1 MRKYALLTIIIIAQA
16 CSPKEDI
23 TSLKKEL
30 DTKKTEMADLKTEM
44 DSIVKKIE
52 KLDTNVVIELA
63 TPVRVQEIN
72 PSSFEHYI
80 NVTGTVSSKE
90 NVLVSAEASGRV
102 EKIMVNEG
110 ERVKANQVLIV
121 LDNDIIKNQL
131 DEVKVAL
138 ELAKITFEKRQKLWN
153 DKIGSEIE
161 YLQSKSTFERTQN
174 QYMSLQKQYDNTSI
188 KTPIAGYV
196 DQINLNKGELV
207 NAGTAI
213 TRVVDLSTIE
223 ISADLSEEYLTNV
236 GKGDSVLISIPALD
250 YKEKAK
256 ITFVSQVINPANR
269 SFTIK
274 VNIKNEENLIKPNL
288 LANIMIKDY
297 SNESA
302 IVVPAIAV
310 QRDLKGDF
318 VFITKEENGETLS
331 TKARVTL
338 GKVSAD
344 LVEITS
350 GLSQGDKV
358 VTTGF
363 NLLNEG
369 AVIRTL

>member
-30 DTKKTEMADLKTEM
+30 DTNKTEMADLKTEM

-138 ELAKITFEKRQKLWN
+138 ELAKITFEKRQKLWD

>member
-138 ELAKITFEKRQKLWN
+138 ELAKITFEKRQKLWD